1 MAAFALAQG
10 LGKAAPYF
18 IDAGLPGQPVAV
30 GTWPRPGMTV
40 IRFPNSHMVY
50 ALTWYG
56 LALMVVG
63 AAWLVRRNDQQ
74 PAGKP

>member
-1 MAAFALAQG
+1 MA
-10 LGKAAPYF
+10 
-18 IDAGLPGQPVAV
+18 D